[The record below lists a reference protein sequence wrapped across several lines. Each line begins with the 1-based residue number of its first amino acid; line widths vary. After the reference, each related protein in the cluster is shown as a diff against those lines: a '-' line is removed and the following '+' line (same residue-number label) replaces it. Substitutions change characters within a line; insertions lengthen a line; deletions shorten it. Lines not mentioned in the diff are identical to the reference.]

1 MKQYNVH
8 YCVYF
13 EKVIGM
19 MNAIN
24 REGQIKRWSREKK
37 LTLVKKVN
45 PGLEFLNEE
54 IFGES

>member
-1 MKQYNVH
+1 
-8 YCVYF
+8 
-13 EKVIGM
+13 VIGM